1 MELTVTLAD
10 RLYTAVDYMHLH
22 VKERLEL
29 IKGRLRK
36 MSPAPSARHQRM
48 VGDLFVQIRTEFEH
62 RPDLDEY
69 ISPFDVYLDRDTVV
83 QPDITVC
90 HAGQVS
96 ERGCEGTPY
105 LVVEVV
111 SLSSKAYDEE
121 TKLELYRAYGVKTY
135 WLAYPDTG
143 EVIKKQL

>member
-1 MELTVTLAD
+1 
-10 RLYTAVDYMHLH
+10 
-22 VKERLEL
+22 
-29 IKGRLRK
+29 
-36 MSPAPSARHQRM
+36 
-48 VGDLFVQIRTEFEH
+48 
-62 RPDLDEY
+62 
-69 ISPFDVYLDRDTVV
+69 VYLDRDTVV

-90 HAGQVS
+90 QAGQVS
-96 ERGCEGTPY
+96 ERGCEGTPH